1 MTAGAVPAGYPVLR
15 RSIASALLLVSA
27 AAAISCSD
35 ALAGG
40 RRSATIVLQPLFSA
54 RDAAIYRALGGFN
67 LSVTSVRITLV
78 RPTTPPQT
86 LADTTVSMAPGQ
98 DSIAVPIKVAINGSQ
113 EKLTASM
120 EMRSGTVL
128 LFTGKVDVLAT
139 VGADPTAAPPVIVP
153 VWVGPGK
160 EATRIVIS
168 PRDRTLGATNGRVTF
183 SAVAY
188 DATQTPV
195 TDAEYI
201 SRWKWKVNDPT
212 LGSIPVEG
220 GDFVTTGKTGV
231 AIVTVFT
238 PNLLTDTVRLTLAP
252 QGPMAK
258 VRYARQLERLNA
270 GGTSTVPVTASDANG
285 TTIPSATFTYT
296 SRTPAAATVASSGAI
311 SGVAGG
317 QSVIVAASSDPGST
331 TIFQDSLLAIVADP
345 AGPVLLSSLDR
356 FDYRLDT
363 TMTVSIFVDMTNT
376 TSKLGSTTIDVTWNP
391 AQLIYVTHANGASG
405 ASPTVNSTNAAA
417 GHLTLA
423 LADVAGFAGNVE
435 LLRIT
440 FKTSTTAATGSLALA
455 AREMTAA
462 DAAYTNL
469 LPKLVQVTHP
479 LSVH

>member
-1 MTAGAVPAGYPVLR
+1 M
-15 RSIASALLLVSA
+15 SA

-35 ALAGG
+35 GLSGG
-40 RRSATIVLQPLFSA
+40 RRLARIVLQPQFSE

-67 LSVTSVRITLV
+67 LTASSVRIVLV
-78 RPTTPPQT
+78 RPKTPPTKPDT

-98 DSIAVPIKVAINGSQ
+98 DSVAVPIKVAIIGSQ
-113 EKLTASM
+113 EKLAASM
-120 EMRSGTVL
+120 EIRSGTVL
-128 LFTGKVDVLAT
+128 LFTGSVDVLAT
-139 VGADPTAAPPVIVP
+139 VGANPADAPPVIVSK
-153 VWVGPGK
+153 WVGPGNA
-160 EATRIVIS
+160 ATRIVIS
-168 PRDRTLGATNGRVTF
+168 PRDLTLGATNGRVTF

-188 DATQTPV
+188 DAAQKPV
-195 TDAEYI
+195 TDAEYV
-201 SRWKWKVNDPT
+201 SRWQWKVNDAT
-212 LGSIPVEG
+212 LGSIPAGG
-220 GDFVTTGKTGV
+220 GDFVTAGKTGV

-258 VRYARQLERLNA
+258 VRFARQFERLNA
-270 GGTSTVPVTASDANG
+270 GGSVTVPVTASDANG

-331 TIFQDSLLAIVADP
+331 SIFQDSLLAVVADP
-345 AGPVLLSSLDR
+345 AGPVLISSLNR

-376 TSKLGSTTIDVTWNP
+376 GTKLGSTTIDVTWNP
-391 AQLIYVTHANGASG
+391 AQLIYVSHANGASG

-417 GHLTLA
+417 GKLTLA
-423 LADVAGFAGNVE
+423 MADVAGFSGNVE
-435 LLRIT
+435 LLRVT
-440 FKTSTTAATGSLALA
+440 FKTSATAATGSLALA

-469 LPKLVQVTHP
+469 LPKLVQVTQP